1 MYNKLRQKLQ
11 ALTEEADVNAVAT
24 KLAQD
29 TSDFEEVKDDLVEED
44 EIVKDEEEVADEI
57 LEAFLME
64 DDDDND
70 DEEAVD
76 EASDPN
82 TIDNPRTF
90 KGVAKKILR
99 QQRKLGALK
108 GLSVSVMSIDESRKN
123 RLKKA
128 GILSAAYIS
137 ASLATGLLA
146 TKEIEKEKMGKE
158 ILKLKF
164 GKNPYKGVAK
174 NNLKKNAVDAGI
186 VSGATIALTR
196 NNQTVVITAD
206 YKYGKKLFEVF
217 SIRPKHK
224 DLKLDKR
231 ILKEVTKQVA
241 ALKSEKEYVVKEDI
255 SSVGLQRQAMNHYI
269 VESVMEEALKDA
281 ANTLAIERL
290 KKNQEWTRSFPNS

>member
-44 EIVKDEEEVADEI
+44 EIVKDEDEVADEI
-57 LEAFLME
+57 LEAYLME
-64 DDDDND
+64 D

-128 GILSAAYIS
+128 GILSTAYIS

-146 TKEIEKEKMGKE
+146 AKEIEKKEIGKE
-158 ILKLKF
+158 ILKLNF

-174 NNLKKNAVDAGI
+174 NNLKRGAVDAGI
-186 VSGATIALTR
+186 YTGATLALTR

-217 SIRPKHK
+217 TIKPKYK

-241 ALKSEKEYVVKEDI
+241 ALKSEKEYVVKEDV
-255 SSVGLQRQAMNHYI
+255 SSVGLQCQAMSHYI

-290 KKNQEWTRSFPNS
+290 KKNQEWTRRFSNS